1 MSEPD
6 LTLVREFK
14 RRAEAALPGRIAKVV
29 LYGSRARNEAR
40 PDSDW
45 DVAVFVH
52 GKRTLHDQ
60 NVLSD
65 IGFDLLMEVGQHI
78 HPIALDA
85 VRADD
90 KDSWFMENV
99 RRDGIAA

>member
-6 LTLVREFK
+6 LSLVREFK

-52 GKRTLHDQ
+52 GKPTAKDRDT
-60 NVLSD
+60 LSD
-65 IGFDLLMEVGQHI
+65 IGFDLLMERGEYIQ
-78 HPIALDA
+78 PIALDQA
-85 VRADD
+85 RAGEA
-90 KDSWFMENV
+90 SWFIENV
-99 RRDGIAA
+99 ERDGIAA

>member
-6 LTLVREFK
+6 LALVREFK
-14 RRAEAALPGRIAKVV
+14 RRAEAALPGRIARVV

-52 GKRTLHDQ
+52 GKPTGNDWDT
-60 NVLSD
+60 LSD
-65 IGFDLLMEVGQHI
+65 IGFDLLMERGDYIQ
-78 HPIALDA
+78 PIALDVA
-85 VRADD
+85 RAGEE
-90 KDSWFMENV
+90 SWFIENV
-99 RRDGIAA
+99 ERDGIAA

>member
-1 MSEPD
+1 MSEPN
-6 LTLVREFK
+6 LALVREFK

-52 GKRTLHDQ
+52 GKRTSHDQ
-60 NVLSD
+60 DILSD

-78 HPIALDA
+78 HPVALDSE
-85 VRADD
+85 RAEE
-90 KDSWFMENV
+90 DSWFMEQV
-99 RRDGIAA
+99 RRDGLAA

>member
-6 LTLVREFK
+6 LDLIREFK

-52 GKRTLHDQ
+52 GKPTAYDRNT
-60 NVLSD
+60 LSD
-65 IGFDLLMEVGQHI
+65 VGYDLLMESGHHI
-78 HPIALDA
+78 QPVAFDVA
-85 VRADD
+85 RADEA
-90 KDSWFMENV
+90 SWFMQTV
-99 RRDGIAA
+99 RRDGRAA